1 MNREAMYAVM
11 QGAGT
16 TDYELYL
23 NTPALLACQK
33 DYKDLANRDEL
44 QFQIVH
50 QVEELWMKLI
60 GFSLLEI
67 DECIRARQTNRVVT
81 LFRRVHRV
89 QELMN
94 MQFSLLETMS
104 PKDYQ
109 SIRATLGNGSG
120 QESPGFRS
128 LMRMSRQLWQS
139 FQEHYLDAQGL
150 TVEKIYD
157 SEYSDC
163 DAYVVAEA
171 LADYDSLFR
180 QFRFHHIQLIRRS
193 IGLGARSLKGR
204 PVEML
209 EAGIRYQFFPEL
221 WAVRDRMTDD
231 WGANHGYVRDSL
243 GKRQAHA
250 AA

>member
-33 DYKDLANRDEL
+33 DYQDLCNRDEL

-60 GFSLLEI
+60 GYTLLDI
-67 DECIRARQTNRVVT
+67 DENMQARRTNRVLT
-81 LFRRVHRV
+81 LFRRVHRI

-94 MQFSLLETMS
+94 TQFSLLETMS

-109 SIRATLGNGSG
+109 SIRTTLGNGSG

-128 LMRMSRQLWQS
+128 LMKISRQLWQS
-139 FQEHYLDAQGL
+139 FQTHYLDARGL
-150 TVEKIYD
+150 TVEQIYN
-157 SEYSDC
+157 SEYCHD

-171 LADYDSLFR
+171 LGDYDSLFR
-180 QFRFHHIQLIRRS
+180 QFRFHHMQIIRRT

-209 EAGIRYQFFPEL
+209 EAGMRYQFFPEL
-221 WAVRDRMTDD
+221 WAVRDQMTDD
-231 WGANHGYVRDSL
+231 WGATYGVVRDSL
-243 GKRQAHA
+243 SRQHGHA

>member
-1 MNREAMYAVM
+1 MNREAMYAIM

-33 DYKDLANRDEL
+33 DYQDLANRDEL

-60 GFSLLEI
+60 GYTLLEI
-67 DECIRARQTNRVVT
+67 DECIQTQRTNRVIT
-81 LFRRVHRV
+81 LFRRVHRI

-139 FQEHYLDAQGL
+139 FQTHYLDAQGL

-157 SEYSDC
+157 SEYSHC
-163 DAYVVAEA
+163 DAYMVAEA
-171 LADYDSLFR
+171 LAEYDSQFR
-180 QFRFHHIQLIRRS
+180 QFRFQHIQLIRRS

-209 EAGIRYQFFPEL
+209 EAGARYQFFPEL
-221 WAVRDRMTDD
+221 WAIRDQMTDN
-231 WGANHGYVRDSL
+231 WGANYGYVRDSL
-243 GKRQAHA
+243 SRQQTHA

>member
-1 MNREAMYAVM
+1 
-11 QGAGT
+11 
-16 TDYELYL
+16 
-23 NTPALLACQK
+23 
-33 DYKDLANRDEL
+33 
-44 QFQIVH
+44 
-50 QVEELWMKLI
+50 
-60 GFSLLEI
+60 
-67 DECIRARQTNRVVT
+67 
-81 LFRRVHRV
+81 
-89 QELMN
+89 

-139 FQEHYLDAQGL
+139 FQTHYLEAQGL

-157 SEYSDC
+157 SEYSHC
-163 DAYVVAEA
+163 DAYMVAEA
-171 LADYDSLFR
+171 LAEYDSLFR
-180 QFRFHHIQLIRRS
+180 QFRFQHIQLIRRS

-209 EAGIRYQFFPEL
+209 EAGTRYQFFPEL
-221 WAVRDRMTDD
+221 WAIRDQMTDN
-231 WGANHGYVRDSL
+231 WGATYGVVRDSL
-243 GKRQAHA
+243 SRQPEHA

>member
-1 MNREAMYAVM
+1 MNREAMYAIM

-33 DYKDLANRDEL
+33 DYQDLCNRDEL

-60 GFSLLEI
+60 GYTLLDI
-67 DECIRARQTNRVVT
+67 DENIQARRTNRALT
-81 LFRRVHRV
+81 LFRRVHRI

-139 FQEHYLDAQGL
+139 FQTHYLDARGL
-150 TVEKIYD
+150 ALEQVYN
-157 SEYSDC
+157 SEYCDD
-163 DAYVVAEA
+163 DAYMVAEA
-171 LADYDSLFR
+171 QADYDSLFR
-180 QFRFHHIQLIRRS
+180 QFRFQHIQLIRRT

-209 EAGIRYQFFPEL
+209 EAGMRYQFFPEL
-221 WAVRDRMTDD
+221 WAVRDQMTDD
-231 WGANHGYVRDSL
+231 WGATYGVVRDSL
-243 GKRQAHA
+243 SHQHGHA